1 MSSVSRR
8 PWQEAWLVP
17 AIWVGLFLLL
27 LLPLVVTPS
36 TLFPFV
42 VGKATYFRGM
52 VEILFALWV
61 LVAVASPRY
70 RLGRSWIL
78 SIFAI
83 YVLVNLAAAL
93 MGVSFQRSFWGD
105 YRRMGGV
112 FDLVHWFMLLLILTA
127 MVRNTIHW
135 RRLLRPSRFSMP
147 PSQKNQSN

>member
-1 MSSVSRR
+1 M
-8 PWQEAWLVP
+8 PP
-17 AIWVGLFLLL
+17 IWVGLFLLL

-42 VGKATYFRGM
+42 VGKATYFRGL

-93 MGVSFQRSFWGD
+93 MGVSFQRSFCGD

-112 FDLVHWFMLLLILTA
+112 CDLFGHGAGVGVIATHRSAGVKAAGPIPVSPGPIGSGWVA
-127 MVRNTIHW
+127 GA
-135 RRLLRPSRFSMP
+135 
-147 PSQKNQSN
+147 